1 MMKEKMELQGISHNW
16 FERIGEKIVSNK
28 FKHDLE
34 SVHMG
39 ARGTVYLSITIPI
52 SILSCLLVELYKNFH
67 RSMNVWTR
75 NTL

>member
-34 SVHMG
+34 SVHTG
-39 ARGTVYLSITIPI
+39 ARGTVYLSI
-52 SILSCLLVELYKNFH
+52 SILSCLLASYIKIFIGA
-67 RSMNVWTR
+67 
-75 NTL
+75 